1 MFNLGALMEQL
12 QQELDALQKRLQ
24 STTYEGGAARD
35 GQVRAW
41 ANGLQL
47 LIALE
52 VSPPGLT
59 PPAASADDIVKA
71 CNAALRQA
79 RESLN
84 QELARLTGGG
94 IDFSSD
100 NNWL

>member
-1 MFNLGALMEQL
+1 MEQL

-24 STTYEGGAARD
+24 KYHLRRGCSR
-35 GQVRAW
+35 RP
-41 ANGLQL
+41 
-47 LIALE
+47 
-52 VSPPGLT
+52 SPGLGQR
-59 PPAASADDIVKA
+59 AAIVDSVGGEPRPNPGCCADDIVKA

>member
-1 MFNLGALMEQL
+1 MEQL

-24 STTYEGGAARD
+24 RTTYEGAARD

-52 VSPPGLT
+52 VSPGLT
-59 PPAASADDIVKA
+59 PAASADDIVKA